1 MSTVN
6 ELALRIKDGDESAI
20 EPLWRRTEGLACWM
34 MQRYTRTNA
43 VDEGDLLQEAYF
55 AMLEAARLYDP
66 LRGSFSTVYVM
77 RLRGVYAKALQLR
90 RRHVEEIACLDSP
103 IGEDGD
109 TSLRDMIADENAV
122 DPEEQAMTND
132 TCSDVRNAIDRLP
145 ERWRMVVQSLYFDGL
160 SYQQCADRMGVKKH
174 TVQDIESKALM
185 RMREDYALQRALW
198 GMTEAEM
205 YGWLK

>member
-6 ELALRIKDGDESAI
+6 ELALRVKQDDESAI
-20 EPLWRRTEGLACWM
+20 EPLWRQTEGLACWV
-34 MQRYTRTNA
+34 MQRYTRTNT

-66 LRGSFSTVYVM
+66 LRGSFSTMYVM
-77 RLRGVYAKALQLR
+77 RLRVVYAKALQLR
-90 RRHVEEIACLDSP
+90 RRHVEEVACLDSP
-103 IGEDGD
+103 IDEDGD
-109 TSLRDMIADENAV
+109 TSLRDMIADKNAV
-122 DPEEQAMTND
+122 DPEEQTMAND

-145 ERWRMVVQSLYFDGL
+145 ERWRMVVRSLYFDGL

-205 YGWLK
+205 YGW